1 MSLWAACLY
10 AEDEFATLPELIVIG
25 ERLPVETPGTRVW
38 GEDEISSGNALTLD
52 ALLAKDPAFSLY
64 RRQSAFFGNPTSSGV
79 SLRRTGATATSRTL
93 ILRDGIPQNDPF
105 GGWV

>member
-52 ALLAKDPAFSLY
+52 ALLAKDPAFSL
-64 RRQSAFFGNPTSSGV
+64 
-79 SLRRTGATATSRTL
+79 
-93 ILRDGIPQNDPF
+93 
-105 GGWV
+105 